1 MKLAHEPKI
10 VFAGPM
16 GAGKTTAI
24 RAISDIPPVSTE
36 VNNTDQATCA
46 KESTTVA
53 MDYGQLTL
61 EDGVVVRLYGTP
73 GQQRFS
79 FMWEI
84 LCQGSLGVVL
94 LIDGSTPNAV
104 GDLSTFVE
112 LFRRVSPDRPFVIG
126 VGRVQAEDWQTL
138 DRYGEVMDE
147 HGVVAPIFGVDVRN
161 RQDVLLLVETLI
173 SILEARQLEPAH
185 ANA

>member
-1 MKLAHEPKI
+1 MKLDRDPKI

-36 VNNTDQATCA
+36 VANTERATCA

-53 MDYGQLTL
+53 LDYGQLTL

-84 LCQGSLGVVL
+84 LCQGSLGVIL
-94 LIDGSTPNAV
+94 LIDGSTSNALA
-104 GDLSTFVE
+104 DLSTFVG

-126 VGRVQAEDWQTL
+126 VGRVDADDWLTL
-138 DRYGEVMDE
+138 ERYGEVMDE

-173 SILEARQLEPAH
+173 SILEARELEPV
-185 ANA
+185 NADL